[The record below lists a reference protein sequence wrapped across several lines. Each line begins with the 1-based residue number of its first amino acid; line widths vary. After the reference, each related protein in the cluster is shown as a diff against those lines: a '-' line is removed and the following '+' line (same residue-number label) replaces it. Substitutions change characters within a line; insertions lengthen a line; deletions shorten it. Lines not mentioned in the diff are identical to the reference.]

1 MKQQLWF
8 PYTLNHCTNL
18 RNLEKTTLAVKGGQ
32 GGELTP
38 PNWDR
43 HQRTNLR
50 NLKKTTL
57 AVKGGQR
64 GESTPILGSMPVHQL
79 EEFEK
84 NNPGCERR
92 PGRRID
98 PHIGIMVKTPKPI

>member
-1 MKQQLWF
+1 VKGGQGGELTPTFGSTPAHQLQEF
-8 PYTLNHCTNL
+8 
-18 RNLEKTTLAVKGGQ
+18 EKKTTLAVKGGQ
-32 GGELTP
+32 GGDLTP
-38 PNWDR
+38 
-43 HQRTNLR
+43 T
-50 NLKKTTL
+50 
-57 AVKGGQR
+57 
-64 GESTPILGSMPVHQL
+64 LGSMSVHQL